1 VELRSHK
8 IDDDVTKKG
17 ERNLAMRTKLFLTGI
32 AALFLATGTV
42 IAALAL
48 ATPARAQWYN

>member
-1 VELRSHK
+1 MM
-8 IDDDVTKKG
+8 KK
-17 ERNLAMRTKLFLTGI
+17 LLLSGI

>member
-1 VELRSHK
+1 MIIERIKDIPKK
-8 IDDDVTKKG
+8 I
-17 ERNLAMRTKLFLTGI
+17 FLTSI
-32 AALFLATGTV
+32 AMLFLATGTV